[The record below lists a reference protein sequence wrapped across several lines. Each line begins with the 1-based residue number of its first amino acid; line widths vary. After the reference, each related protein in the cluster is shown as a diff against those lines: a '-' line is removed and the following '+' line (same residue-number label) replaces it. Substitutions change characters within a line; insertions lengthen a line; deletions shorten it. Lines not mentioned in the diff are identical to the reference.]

1 MTETDKNIARLE
13 MEITDIRKRLDTLI
27 ELVKEMNKGL
37 YGDEKNNYIGVIKKQ
52 GILESEVANLKLQIE
67 EIKQKNIQQ
76 DIAISAKRTYK
87 EEIMT
92 WVRYFIVSIIN
103 LVLLIAILKGTIGP
117 DALLKL

>member
-103 LVLLIAILKGTIGP
+103 LVLLIAILKGTVGP

>member
-13 MEITDIRKRLDTLI
+13 MEIADIRKRLDTLI

-52 GILESEVANLKLQIE
+52 GILESEVANLKVQIE

>member
-52 GILESEVANLKLQIE
+52 GILESEVANLKVQIE

>member
-76 DIAISAKRTYK
+76 DIAINAKRTYK